1 MRPTGIRRRIL
12 VAGTLLVTLACGA
25 QAVRHASG
33 PAGQGAADAGSSDA
47 AASVERDAPDAAP
60 AVDPLI
66 QLAASQDGIAPGMRE
81 VLRRHLELADG
92 GTIELPAPASDTCFR
107 VALASRE
114 LVDVSFVDVG
124 SGAALADAR
133 GTNPRLGP
141 RGPVCVRKGQ
151 ASRVSVRGVGSVDA
165 LVWASP

>member
-1 MRPTGIRRRIL
+1 M
-12 VAGTLLVTLACGA
+12 A
-25 QAVRHASG
+25 
-33 PAGQGAADAGSSDA
+33 
-47 AASVERDAPDAAP
+47 
-60 AVDPLI
+60 
-66 QLAASQDGIAPGMRE
+66 QLAAYQDRVAPGMRE

-92 GTIELPAPASDTCFR
+92 GTIELPAPTVDTCFR
-107 VALASRE
+107 VALAARE
-114 LVDVSFVDVG
+114 LVDVTFVDVG

>member
-1 MRPTGIRRRIL
+1 MRRRIL
-12 VAGTLLVTLACGA
+12 AAGTLLVSLACGA

-33 PAGQGAADAGSSDA
+33 PAAQGSAGARSADA
-47 AASVERDAPDAAP
+47 AASGAAASLAAAP
-60 AVDPLI
+60 PLDPLP
-66 QLAASQDGIAPGMRE
+66 QLAASPEGVAPGMRE

-92 GTIELPAPASDTCFR
+92 GAIELPAPAADTCFR
-107 VALASRE
+107 VALTSRE

-133 GTNPRLGP
+133 GTNLRLGP
-141 RGPVCVRKGQ
+141 RGPGCVRKGQ
-151 ASRVSVRGVGSVDA
+151 ASRVSLRGEGSVDA

>member
-1 MRPTGIRRRIL
+1 
-12 VAGTLLVTLACGA
+12 LLVTLACGA

-33 PAGQGAADAGSSDA
+33 PAARGATGAGSTDA
-47 AASVERDAPDAAP
+47 AADGETAALDAGPL
-60 AVDPLI
+60 VDPLT
-66 QLAASQDGIAPGMRE
+66 QLAASQDSVAPGMRE
-81 VLRRHLELADG
+81 VLRRHLELTDG
-92 GTIELPAPASDTCFR
+92 GTIELPAPPVDTCFR
-107 VALASRE
+107 VALSSKE
-114 LVDVSFVDVG
+114 LVDVSFVEVG

-151 ASRVSVRGVGSVDA
+151 ASRVSLRGEGSVDA

>member
-1 MRPTGIRRRIL
+1 
-12 VAGTLLVTLACGA
+12 VGTLLVTLAGGA

-33 PAGQGAADAGSSDA
+33 PAAQGTAGAGSTDA
-47 AASVERDAPDAAP
+47 AANGETAALDAGPP
-60 AVDPLI
+60 VDPLT
-66 QLAASQDGIAPGMRE
+66 QLAASQDGVAPGMRE
-81 VLRRHLELADG
+81 VLRRHLELTDG
-92 GTIELPAPASDTCFR
+92 GTIELPAPTVDTCFR
-107 VALASRE
+107 VALSSRD

-151 ASRVSVRGVGSVDA
+151 ASRVSLRGEGSVDA